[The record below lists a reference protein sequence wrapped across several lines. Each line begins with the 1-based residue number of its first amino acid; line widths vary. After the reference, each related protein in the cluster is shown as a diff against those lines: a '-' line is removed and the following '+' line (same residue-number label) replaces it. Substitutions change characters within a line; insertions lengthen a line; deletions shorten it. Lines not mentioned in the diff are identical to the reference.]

1 MAPGAQLGNIIV
13 VAAFRIISFL
23 ILPVKGEVKKKMWG
37 HSNWAYN
44 GSRLSESL
52 RRIES

>member
-23 ILPVKGEVKKKMWG
+23 ILPVKGEVKKKNVG
-37 HSNWAYN
+37 TCVQTVRKKRYS
-44 GSRLSESL
+44 
-52 RRIES
+52 

>member
-23 ILPVKGEVKKKMWG
+23 ILPVKGEVKKKKCGDTQIGLTM
-37 HSNWAYN
+37 
-44 GSRLSESL
+44 EVD
-52 RRIES
+52 